1 MLSME
6 FCSCKIIKVICL
18 YSCLWS
24 SNQPNWQ
31 RDPVRAQRTGDETFP
46 TLVFVGFVFLF
57 FSTSDSLSQVHKFS
71 LLPFQF
77 IKCNILCCFVLFL
90 FFLIRILTF
99 DWFYLIRYRSAVRIS
114 STLFMLCHLTDTV
127 FVSLFCT
134 FPLIFSDSRF
144 CYFVVR
150 RLFSN
155 S

>member
-90 FFLIRILTF
+90 VFSHSHF
-99 DWFYLIRYRSAVRIS
+99 DFWLVLFDSLSLGCSNFINSFHALPPYRYC
-114 STLFMLCHLTDTV
+114 FC
-127 FVSLFCT
+127 FSLLY
-134 FPLIFSDSRF
+134 FPLNFFWFPILLLCCTS
-144 CYFVVR
+144 FV
-150 RLFSN
+150 F
-155 S
+155 